1 MSLSKKVYCTY
12 ICKSPGKKVVNSSHF
27 IIAIANHF
35 DILQLEKGDAHFLRR
50 GGNTKVI
57 RYGQPYEWRFTSYTR
72 LIDQCRTKGKNV
84 IIRLQQKYGASYET
98 NLINK
103 RLLAFAFAL
112 ECLWKFNLMN
122 ISGVGSYERNY
133 DGKPSGVVVVCPDCL
148 WSNGRSIGL
157 TVPTLTD
164 FHLEI

>member
-1 MSLSKKVYCTY
+1 MKVYFVH
-12 ICKSPGKKVVNSSHF
+12 K
-27 IIAIANHF
+27 
-35 DILQLEKGDAHFLRR
+35 
-50 GGNTKVI
+50 
-57 RYGQPYEWRFTSYTR
+57 
-72 LIDQCRTKGKNV
+72 IDRSVQNKGKDV

-133 DGKPSGVVVVCPDCL
+133 DGKPSGAVVVYPDCL
-148 WSNGRSIGL
+148 
-157 TVPTLTD
+157 
-164 FHLEI
+164 